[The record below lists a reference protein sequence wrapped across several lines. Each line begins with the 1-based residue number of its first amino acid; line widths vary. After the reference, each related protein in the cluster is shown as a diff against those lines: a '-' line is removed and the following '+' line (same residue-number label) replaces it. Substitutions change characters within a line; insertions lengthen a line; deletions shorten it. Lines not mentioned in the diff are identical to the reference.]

1 MGTIDPLARTEGLT
15 IEESDGKV
23 LVFDDARDVGCVLN
37 ATAALVWRSCNGKR
51 TLKDLVAVVSE
62 QLGTPAD
69 EDMVLMA
76 LDKLAQHGL
85 LLSGYQPRSNRA
97 ERLSRRRFFGRAGI
111 VGATAMAAPVV
122 YSAAA
127 PSVAFG
133 YGNGYTYGAS
143 DLRLKRNIRTL
154 RGRR

>member
-1 MGTIDPLARTEGLT
+1 MGKIHPLARTEGLT
-15 IEESDGKV
+15 IDEV
-23 LVFDDARDVGCVLN
+23 DDEVRVYGETSDVGCVLN
-37 ATAALVWRSCNGKR
+37 ETAAIVWRSCDGKR
-51 TLKDLVAVVSE
+51 TLKDLVNVVSE

-85 LLSGYQPRSNRA
+85 LLSGYEPRGGTA
-97 ERLSRRRFFGRAGI
+97 ERLSRRRFFNRAGI
-111 VGATAMAAPVV
+111 AGAAAIAAPVV
-122 YSAAA
+122 YAAVT

-133 YGNGYTYGAS
+133 YTNYYTS
-143 DLRLKRNIRTL
+143 DRRLKRNIRTL